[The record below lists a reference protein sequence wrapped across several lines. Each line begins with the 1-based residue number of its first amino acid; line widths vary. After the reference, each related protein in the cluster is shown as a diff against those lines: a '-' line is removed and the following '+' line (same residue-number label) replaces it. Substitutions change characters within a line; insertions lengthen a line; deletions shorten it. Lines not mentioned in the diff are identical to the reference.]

1 MDFFAL
7 FFFLKS
13 FVGSL
18 VSISSNCLINLSK
31 SSSNFFVSSSLFEIS
46 FEALVLRLLL
56 AFLALKLP
64 LGLISFIW
72 FFKTNFF
79 ICAQSYHSCNLTEYY
94 FRSDISLRLF
104 FLWLSASDN
113 ISWFSV
119 IIATTIPN
127 TIFAIVLILLSVCNL
142 TEYRTFSFSSNSS
155 VLIG

>member
-31 SSSNFFVSSSLFEIS
+31 SSSNFFVSSSLFKIS

-64 LGLISFIW
+64 LGLIS
-72 FFKTNFF
+72 
-79 ICAQSYHSCNLTEYY
+79 S
-94 FRSDISLRLF
+94 RSLF
-104 FLWLSASDN
+104 GFSASRTD
-113 ISWFSV
+113 FC
-119 IIATTIPN
+119 
-127 TIFAIVLILLSVCNL
+127 FASSRLRHEKTPHKSNKLLPRRRIETQKLPYTSNKQTDTYS
-142 TEYRTFSFSSNSS
+142 TEKPFYFK
-155 VLIG
+155 LK